1 MEPTKSTLDL
11 SPPTELSDA
20 TLIHWLR
27 GFVDMWGNARDQQ
40 HANALLKRFIHAQ
53 AKRPPIE

>member
-1 MEPTKSTLDL
+1 MEPIKSALDL

-40 HANALLKRFIHAQ
+40 HANVLLKRFIHAQ